1 MRILIIGGGGMLGH
15 KLVQVWQ
22 NGYDVWTTIRNNFQ
36 YYEKYKI
43 YRPDRTFENIN
54 VQNISL
60 VRDLIEQIKPN
71 VVVNAIGVIKQVP
84 LAKNVIATLS
94 INSIFPHQVSEL
106 SEEFQFRLI
115 NISTDCVFSGEKGNY
130 TESDLADSHDL
141 YGKSKNLGEVVTG
154 NCLTLRTSIIGRELD
169 TAHSL
174 VEWFLSNR
182 GKSVKGFV
190 NAIYTGFPTIVLA
203 DILSNLIENYPNLCG
218 LYHVSSEPIN
228 KYNLLSLI
236 NEAYRAEI
244 EVEPFED
251 FVIDRSLD
259 SNKFREATGF
269 KPINWKEMIKRMA
282 ADNAIYQKNYGVS
295 ESI

>member
-84 LAKNVIATLS
+84 LAKNVIATLT

>member
-1 MRILIIGGGGMLGH
+1 MKILIIGGGGMLGH
-15 KLVQVWQ
+15 KLIQVWQ
-22 NGYDVWTTIRNNFQ
+22 KTYDVWTTVRNKFQ
-36 YYEKYKI
+36 HYERYKI
-43 YRPDRTFENIN
+43 YKRERTFENVNI
-54 VQNISL
+54 QNISL
-60 VRDLIEQIKPN
+60 VKETIEQIRPN
-71 VVVNAIGVIKQVP
+71 VVVNAVGVIKQVP

-94 INSIFPHQVSEL
+94 INSIFPHQLSEL

-130 TESDLADSHDL
+130 SESDLADSHDL

-154 NCLTLRTSIIGRELD
+154 NCLTLRTSIIGRELE

-190 NAIYTGFPTIVLA
+190 YAIYTGFPTIVLA

-244 EVEPFED
+244 DIEPFED

-269 KPINWKEMIKRMA
+269 EPTNWKEMIKRMA
-282 ADNAIYQKNYGVS
+282 ADNAIYQKNYDVS
-295 ESI
+295 ESK